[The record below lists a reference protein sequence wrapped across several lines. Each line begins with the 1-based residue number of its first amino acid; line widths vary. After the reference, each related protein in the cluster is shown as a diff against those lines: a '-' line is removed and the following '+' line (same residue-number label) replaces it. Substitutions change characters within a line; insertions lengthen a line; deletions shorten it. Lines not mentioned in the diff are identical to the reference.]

1 MKKLLS
7 IAILFCGLMLGKL
20 GAEQAYGVKLVVVT
34 GIENKKPLI
43 GKYTYG
49 DALITNGY
57 QPEFYNGETNNYDFV
72 CSGEIVELFSRIVS
86 VHDVFKPRISESDPN
101 YEQIQRKVNKYMRN
115 LRNIGVSYSDYHIS
129 YLPYMWGGEY
139 VYYDF
144 MMEFNLFKK
153 MKLSFPKGEKRVNII
168 DEVMFRLNA
177 VQDGRSFFSGQ
188 GGYKVGVDDN
198 TLEDLSYEFRDFMRT
213 KIEELSTLKINR
225 TKRLLENTCAP
236 LEKASKNTGGTD
248 IFDKTKIKHLEDLD
262 PTQVTKFIPEQ
273 QRKFIIIQENGI
285 NRMY

>member
-1 MKKLLS
+1 
-7 IAILFCGLMLGKL
+7 
-20 GAEQAYGVKLVVVT
+20 
-34 GIENKKPLI
+34 
-43 GKYTYG
+43 
-49 DALITNGY
+49 
-57 QPEFYNGETNNYDFV
+57 
-72 CSGEIVELFSRIVS
+72 
-86 VHDVFKPRISESDPN
+86 
-101 YEQIQRKVNKYMRN
+101 
-115 LRNIGVSYSDYHIS
+115 
-129 YLPYMWGGEY
+129 
-139 VYYDF
+139 
-144 MMEFNLFKK
+144 